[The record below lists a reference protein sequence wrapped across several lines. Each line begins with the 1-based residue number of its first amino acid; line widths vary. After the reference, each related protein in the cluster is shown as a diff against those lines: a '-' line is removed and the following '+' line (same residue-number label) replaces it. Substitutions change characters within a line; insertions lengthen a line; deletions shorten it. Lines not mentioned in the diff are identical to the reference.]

1 MYDAWNEGG
10 VDRMIDFWWDDAS
23 WEDYP
28 ELPDRRIIRGRAN
41 VEAHL
46 RGVIELIGDLK
57 MEVGK
62 LEEHGDEVL
71 GSVQLRVVGSA
82 SGISLDTPSFH
93 LIRFEEARVRRYRIF
108 TTREHALEA
117 AESE

>member
-1 MYDAWNEGG
+1 
-10 VDRMIDFWWDDAS
+10 
-23 WEDYP
+23 
-28 ELPDRRIIRGRAN
+28 
-41 VEAHL
+41 
-46 RGVIELIGDLK
+46 
-57 MEVGK
+57 
-62 LEEHGDEVL
+62 
-71 GSVQLRVVGSA
+71 VQLRVVGSA